1 MRARPA
7 FLLAC
12 AAVTVAAGCGS
23 GREQDA
29 STVAD
34 RFYSAVAAKDGSA
47 ACAQL
52 SEETVSKLESE
63 EKASCSDAVLELEL
77 EVPGGRERSVDV
89 YLTTAKVDPSGG
101 DSVFL
106 DQTGTGWRISAPG
119 CRPQPGEEKP
129 YDCEIEARCDR
140 PSCSSWR

>member
-1 MRARPA
+1 MRARQA

-63 EKASCSDAVLELEL
+63 EKASCSRRGARTRARGARR
-77 EVPGGRERSVDV
+77 PRTAGRCVSDHRQGRPERGRQR
-89 YLTTAKVDPSGG
+89 LP
-101 DSVFL
+101 
-106 DQTGTGWRISAPG
+106 
-119 CRPQPGEEKP
+119 
-129 YDCEIEARCDR
+129 
-140 PSCSSWR
+140 